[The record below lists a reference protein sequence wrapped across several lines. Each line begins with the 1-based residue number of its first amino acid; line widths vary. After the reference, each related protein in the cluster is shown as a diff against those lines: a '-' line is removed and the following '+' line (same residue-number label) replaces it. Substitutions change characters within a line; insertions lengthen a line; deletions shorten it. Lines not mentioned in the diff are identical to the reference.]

1 MKKIKTLQTLVIP
14 TIYFGQIISTE
25 VRSYIKLLKN
35 KNKRKNIKMWDWRF
49 VTLCCK
55 YLTFNIFLLIGMAY
69 QLILSSR
76 SGNPP
81 PDGRKGGKR
90 EQGRKGG
97 EERGKW
103 WEPWACLHGKED
115 EERHHQTEETHSLR
129 QSKAQDGVGEE
140 LLLQGG
146 VPAEKDKQVHQVKY
160 CQLNVSLTTN
170 KQTDICKQSCRADTV
185 FHEHWLLAG
194 Y

>member
-1 MKKIKTLQTLVIP
+1 MLYVLFWVIHFNTNASQQQVIFLAMTKIRRQTLVIP

-25 VRSYIKLLKN
+25 VRSYIKRLKN

-49 VTLCCK
+49 VGLICK
-55 YLTFNIFLLIGMAY
+55 YFSFNISLLIGMAF
-69 QLILSSR
+69 QLILASR

-90 EQGRKGG
+90 EQGRREMGKKMD
-97 EERGKW
+97 ER
-103 WEPWACLHGKED
+103 WELWACLHGEQD

-146 VPAEKDKQVHQVKY
+146 VPVDKDKQAH
-160 CQLNVSLTTN
+160 
-170 KQTDICKQSCRADTV
+170 
-185 FHEHWLLAG
+185 
-194 Y
+194 